1 MSDRAKLRA
10 DAEHQQRRQ
19 HWVEKIHALGP
30 WPVYEVVAE
39 IERRGLR
46 GSDLDR
52 CLERFANLDL
62 DLLQALGGHRFP
74 APPIWLVPRGDNEP
88 R

>member
-10 DAEHQQRRQ
+10 AAVRQQRRQ

-30 WPVYEVVAE
+30 RPVYEVVAE

-46 GSDLDR
+46 GVDLDR
-52 CLERFANLDL
+52 CLERFASLDL
-62 DLLQALGGHRFP
+62 DLLRALGGHRFP
-74 APPIWLVPRGDNEP
+74 ARPIWLVPGGDNEP